1 MGKIPHDPDEIL
13 AIVDSDD
20 HIVGRA
26 TRRAVHLNGHKHR
39 EASVLIVN
47 SKNEILLQTRMDSG
61 RLDYSASGHFP
72 YNQGY
77 LKAAV
82 REVSEELGLRIPKSR
97 FVKIGKFMLN
107 ARDGSNYRFVTLFE
121 VRGDYKISKM
131 RIDRGEVASVKYYSP
146 GKIRSM
152 IGKKPE
158 KGGFA
163 ELMDFYLKRATG
175 T

>member
-1 MGKIPHDPDEIL
+1 MGKTPHDPDEVL

-26 TRRAVHLNGHKHR
+26 TRREVHLKGHKHR

-47 SKNEILLQTRMDSG
+47 RKNEILLQTRKDNG
-61 RLDYSASGHFP
+61 WLDYSASGHFP

-82 REVSEELGLRIPKSR
+82 REVREELGLRIPESK
-97 FVKIGKFMLN
+97 FLKIGKFMLN

-121 VRGDYKISKM
+121 VKGDYKISKM
-131 RIDRGEVASVKYYSP
+131 KIDRAEVTSVKYYGP
-146 GKIRSM
+146 GKIRSI
-152 IGKKPE
+152 IGKNPE
-158 KGGFA
+158 KGGFV
-163 ELMDFYLKRATG
+163 ELIDFYLKRKELA
-175 T
+175 